1 MRTKRFIFSIIAL
14 AIAMTAGAQN
24 EMSTAILQSGE
35 TVTMYTGINALIDAH
50 TAAKDGDVI
59 TLSAG
64 KFNGTTISKCSII
77 LQEIGGQFENSFACT
92 LLGNAA
98 ECKYFPND
106 CVWASLRFSTRE
118 YQGQFYQDIL
128 VQDIISF
135 TTH

>member
-1 MRTKRFIFSIIAL
+1 MK
-14 AIAMTAGAQN
+14 
-24 EMSTAILQSGE
+24 
-35 TVTMYTGINALIDAH
+35 
-50 TAAKDGDVI
+50 
-59 TLSAG
+59 TLFKVVSQ
-64 KFNGTTISKCSII
+64 KEPFKVQKQDGTTIAKCSII

-98 ECKYFPND
+98 ECKYFLND
-106 CVWASLRFSTRE
+106 YVWASLRFSTRE

>member
-1 MRTKRFIFSIIAL
+1 VQTHWEGRLVINKTNVSVFWVLFVYGPKRS
-14 AIAMTAGAQN
+14 
-24 EMSTAILQSGE
+24 
-35 TVTMYTGINALIDAH
+35 
-50 TAAKDGDVI
+50 
-59 TLSAG
+59 TLSLVYQL
-64 KFNGTTISKCSII
+64 KNKQLKMKTLFKVVSQKEPFKVQKQDGTTISKCSII